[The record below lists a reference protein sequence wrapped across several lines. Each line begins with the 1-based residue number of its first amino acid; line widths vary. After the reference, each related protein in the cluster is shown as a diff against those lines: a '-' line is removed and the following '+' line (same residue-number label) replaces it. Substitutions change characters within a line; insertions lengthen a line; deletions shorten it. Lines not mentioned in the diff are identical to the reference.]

1 MFIQVGFEMLDAIAL
16 AEGISMQTI
25 QHKAL
30 IGKGIS
36 FEETIVHPFPESG
49 ALVIACILWGFLF
62 KNCEHL
68 SCGVELA
75 QLYGVLSCAI
85 DLFSVGFK
93 FRRKQLTKVCGK
105 LR

>member
-1 MFIQVGFEMLDAIAL
+1 MLDAIAL

-36 FEETIVHPFPESG
+36 FEETIVHSFVSR
-49 ALVIACILWGFLF
+49 VWGFGNCVHFVVVSL

-68 SCGVELA
+68 SCGVELT
-75 QLYGVLSCAI
+75 QNVWCLVLCYRFVFCRVWVWMKAI
-85 DLFSVGFK
+85 N
-93 FRRKQLTKVCGK
+93 KV
-105 LR
+105 LW